1 MASIPT
7 PNDPLGRITQHSAH
21 PLQSRIEQLKQL
33 FPEAVQE
40 GELDMNTLQNLL
52 GKPSPQPDRY
62 RFHWAGKQE
71 AILSLHQP
79 STATLTPVPAESIQ
93 WDTTQHAFIEGD
105 NLEVLKLLYKSYFG
119 RVKLIYIDPPY
130 NTGNDFIY
138 PDDYTQPLEHYLR
151 ITGQLDENGRTRTSQ
166 QETNGR
172 KHSAWLSMMY
182 PRLFLARQ
190 LLRED
195 GVIFISIDDNEVHHL
210 RLLMNEIFGEENF
223 VATFPWKKRTAKSDV
238 PFGVSQDF
246 EWVMCYAHTTSF
258 FAGIKHDRRYYQTD
272 DYPNDRWRLSDLTK
286 QTSNIERPNSAFN
299 LIDPKTGK
307 TYPFN
312 PKRVWAITQDTFQ
325 EYYDKG
331 KIVFPDDYNFLNMTI
346 PAYRVFESEDRA
358 KALKKYGTEINMK
371 ALSTQFPVKVGMT
384 ENGSKEIA
392 ELLDEK
398 IFPFPKPSSLIQ
410 YLVSACTN
418 TDDLILDFFAGS
430 ATTAQAVLELNREDG
445 GKRRFILVQL
455 PEPTNNPTYP
465 TIADISKERVR
476 RVIERM
482 HAQQTEQL
490 QGWVGNPDED
500 LGFRVFKLQPSS
512 IQSLDDLPE
521 DASVAEQLTFLE
533 NPLKEGWSMEAVIA
547 EVALKEMGFGLS
559 YRIESVPQVVAH
571 TVYRVVD
578 DEREQSFYLCLDS
591 TLTLEGLK
599 PLAFKP
605 DDLFVFLDS
614 AIDDTVVANLIL
626 RCRIKRL

>member
-1 MASIPT
+1 MK
-7 PNDPLGRITQHSAH
+7 PNSL
-21 PLQSRIEQLKQL
+21 IEDYINQQGT
-33 FPEAVQE
+33 
-40 GELDMNTLQNLL
+40 GE
-52 GKPSPQPDRY
+52 
-62 RFHWAGKQE
+62 
-71 AILSLHQP
+71 I
-79 STATLTPVPAESIQ
+79 
-93 WDTTQHAFIEGD
+93 
-105 NLEVLKLLYKSYFG
+105 
-119 RVKLIYIDPPY
+119 
-130 NTGNDFIY
+130 
-138 PDDYTQPLEHYLR
+138 
-151 ITGQLDENGRTRTSQ
+151 
-166 QETNGR
+166 
-172 KHSAWLSMMY
+172 
-182 PRLFLARQ
+182 
-190 LLRED
+190 
-195 GVIFISIDDNEVHHL
+195 
-210 RLLMNEIFGEENF
+210 RLLDI
-223 VATFPWKKRTAKSDV
+223 
-238 PFGVSQDF
+238 PF
-246 EWVMCYAHTTSF
+246 
-258 FAGIKHDRRYYQTD
+258 
-272 DYPNDRWRLSDLTK
+272 DY
-286 QTSNIERPNSAFN
+286 
-299 LIDPKTGK
+299 
-307 TYPFN
+307 
-312 PKRVWAITQDTFQ
+312 
-325 EYYDKG
+325 
-331 KIVFPDDYNFLNMTI
+331 
-346 PAYRVFESEDRA
+346 
-358 KALKKYGTEINMK
+358 
-371 ALSTQFPVKVGMT
+371 
-384 ENGSKEIA
+384 
-392 ELLDEK
+392 
-398 IFPFPKPSSLIQ
+398 PKPSGLIK
-410 YLVSACTN
+410 YLLNISKVQD
-418 TDDLILDFFAGS
+418 DDLILDFFAGS

>member
-52 GKPSPQPDRY
+52 GKSSPQPDRY

-79 STATLTPVPAESIQ
+79 STATLTPIPAESIQ

-246 EWVMCYAHTTSF
+246 EWVMCFAHTTSF

-286 QTSNIERPNSAFN
+286 QTSNIERPNSAFD

-410 YLVSACTN
+410 YLVAACTN
-418 TDDLILDFFAGS
+418 NDDLILDFFAGS

-465 TIADISKERVR
+465 TIADIGKERVR